1 MGPARSLTF
10 VAGARA
16 TWRRPGPQVR
26 GEQARQ
32 QVGDSVGG
40 SSGPCLGW
48 VGGEQWSPG
57 DSVAH
62 VSRLG
67 QRGRAR
73 WPVLGRRP
81 VPATPLLWVRPFAE
95 HPGAGRGPAVRGECD
110 GQGSTDAV
118 TVAVTATL
126 AAKMRVGGLLPTAPN
141 PALFPLLRK
150 RELLGE
156 GSEVVTRRHPCRK
169 GVEAQPLTRGPDPR
183 AGEQAARSAAPAWAK
198 AAGAS
203 PPPLRAPRCGRADR
217 SWPEG
222 GDPRSRGLGL
232 PASRRRAV
240 IGGPRASGGASAAR
254 AAAPHRGRAGRT
266 GRPGSGGCGE
276 EAGGSRGET

>member
-10 VAGARA
+10 LAGAGA

-95 HPGAGRGPAVRGECD
+95 RPGAGRGPAVRGECD

-169 GVEAQPLTRGPDPR
+169 GVEAQPRTHGGLIRGPGNRRPGAR
-183 AGEQAARSAAPAWAK
+183 LRLGRRRPGLLRPLSALRGVGGRTAAGPKAATPGAGAWASPRRG
-198 AAGAS
+198 AG
-203 PPPLRAPRCGRADR
+203 L
-217 SWPEG
+217 
-222 GDPRSRGLGL
+222 
-232 PASRRRAV
+232 
-240 IGGPRASGGASAAR
+240 
-254 AAAPHRGRAGRT
+254 
-266 GRPGSGGCGE
+266 
-276 EAGGSRGET
+276 